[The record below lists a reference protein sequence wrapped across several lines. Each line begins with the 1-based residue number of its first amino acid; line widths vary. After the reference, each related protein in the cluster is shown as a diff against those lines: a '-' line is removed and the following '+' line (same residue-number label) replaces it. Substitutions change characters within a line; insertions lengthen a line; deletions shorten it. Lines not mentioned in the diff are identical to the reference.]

1 MVKNPPAFAGD
12 MRVVGSIPRLRR
24 SPARGHDNS
33 LQYSCLENPMDRG
46 AWWDAVHRVAKSWTR
61 LKRLSTRTH
70 LLGWTKRL
78 LRLSTASYKCSQAS
92 LRMSFVFVLHT
103 ASRAAFPCLF
113 SFHSCP
119 TALSIPPLTV
129 NQWVGFARAPSAEQ
143 KDLFLARLRGSP
155 MFCREWGRVELLLWE
170 TIPGSNMSLHL
181 HPIIAHRLIS
191 SDLGHA
197 PMGAMVRPVR
207 SVSFVRNHVSFKLG
221 IWTWLLGLK
230 QKSPA
235 SGNFT
240 SLSMSAEPAALGRL
254 SRVALGSQDW
264 VQLPMAH
271 CRLI

>member
-1 MVKNPPAFAGD
+1 MTTHSSIHAWRIPWTEEPDG
-12 MRVVGSIPRLRR
+12 MQSIGLQRV
-24 SPARGHDNS
+24 GHDWS
-33 LQYSCLENPMDRG
+33 DLAHAHIYWVGQKDCLGFLQPPTSVLRHLWGWALCLSCTQQG
-46 AWWDAVHRVAKSWTR
+46 
-61 LKRLSTRTH
+61 
-70 LLGWTKRL
+70 
-78 LRLSTASYKCSQAS
+78 
-92 LRMSFVFVLHT
+92 
-103 ASRAAFPCLF
+103 RAAFPCLF
-113 SFHSCP
+113 SFHGCP
-119 TALSIPPLTV
+119 TAVSIPPLTV